1 MKYVGE
7 IADPIHKYI
16 RFTEL
21 EKKIIDSKVF
31 QRLRR
36 IKQLAGAHLVYP
48 AAQHS
53 RFEHSLGTMHL
64 AGLAGEHLFSLDV
77 LDNESIQE
85 LRIASL
91 LHDIGHGPFSHLF
104 EEALKV
110 TSNKNHEN
118 IGSDII
124 CKTEISDILSS
135 FGYSPTNISE
145 ISFGQSKIKFKNEI
159 ISGSLSS
166 DLMDYLPRDGF
177 FTGVEYGKVDYNR
190 IINSFRVTN
199 NDNLALDIS
208 SSYSFESMIIS
219 RYEMFRAVYFHK
231 TVRSAEVMLL
241 HSLLLSSDILNLS
254 NITLKDYLNLTDDN
268 ILWNILSSINNE
280 MAKEMIS
287 NYLDRKLLKC
297 VYERFIRKHDNL
309 TQLNRERIEEL
320 RLQIAR
326 LSNIDERK
334 IFLDTSGISLVP
346 LAPNKQEMKSILLV
360 SEDEFFKQPVSNLPL
375 VNSITGYLDM
385 IRVYTNHKDRKKI
398 TNISKQVL
406 DKELP
411 ERQ

>member
-1 MKYVGE
+1 MKFVGE

-64 AGLAGEHLFSLDV
+64 AGLAGEHLFSTGV
-77 LDNESIQE
+77 LDKESIQE
-85 LRIASL
+85 LRAAAL

-104 EEALKV
+104 EEALKA
-110 TSNKNHEN
+110 TSNKNHES
-118 IGSDII
+118 IGAEII
-124 CKTEISDILSS
+124 CKTELSDILSG
-135 FGYSPTNISE
+135 FGYSPSVISE
-145 ISFGQSKIKFKNEI
+145 ISFGNSKVKFKNEI

-177 FTGVEYGKVDYNR
+177 FTGVEYGKVDHNR

-199 NDNLALDIS
+199 NGSLALDIS
-208 SSYSFESMIIS
+208 SFYSFESMIIS

-241 HSLLLSSDILNLS
+241 HSLLLSSEILNLS
-254 NITLKDYLNLTDDN
+254 KISLTDYLKLTDDS
-268 ILWNILSSINNE
+268 ILLKISSSPNNE
-280 MAKEMIS
+280 MAKEMVS
-287 NYLDRKLLKC
+287 NYMERKLLKC
-297 VYERFIRKHDNL
+297 VYERFIRKRDNF
-309 TQLNRERIEEL
+309 TKLNRDKIEEL
-320 RLQIAR
+320 RLKIAR
-326 LSNIDERK
+326 LSNIDEKR
-334 IFLDTSGISLVP
+334 IFLDTYGISLVP

-398 TNISKQVL
+398 ANISKNVL

-411 ERQ
+411 EK

>member
-64 AGLAGEHLFSLDV
+64 AGLAGEHLFSIGV
-77 LDNESIQE
+77 LDKESIQE
-85 LRIASL
+85 LRVAAL

-104 EEALKV
+104 EEALKA
-110 TSNKNHEN
+110 TSNKNHES
-118 IGSDII
+118 IGAEII
-124 CKTEISDILSS
+124 CKTELSDILSG
-135 FGYSPTNISE
+135 FGYSPSVISE
-145 ISFGQSKIKFKNEI
+145 ISFGNSKVKFKNEI

-177 FTGVEYGKVDYNR
+177 FTGVEYGKVDHNR

-199 NDNLALDIS
+199 NGSLALDIS
-208 SSYSFESMIIS
+208 SFYSFESMIIS

-241 HSLLLSSDILNLS
+241 HSLLLSSEILNLS
-254 NITLKDYLNLTDDN
+254 KISLTDYLKLTDDS
-268 ILWNILSSINNE
+268 ILLKISSSPNNE
-280 MAKEMIS
+280 MAKEMVS
-287 NYLDRKLLKC
+287 NYLERKLLKC
-297 VYERFIRKHDNL
+297 VYERFIRKRDNF
-309 TQLNRERIEEL
+309 TKLNRDKIEEL
-320 RLQIAR
+320 RLKIAR
-326 LSNIDERK
+326 LSNIDEKK
-334 IFLDTSGISLVP
+334 IFLDTYGISLVP

-398 TNISKQVL
+398 ANISKNVL
-406 DKELP
+406 GKELP
-411 ERQ
+411 EK

>member
-1 MKYVGE
+1 MKFVGE
-7 IADPIHKYI
+7 ITDPIHKFI

-21 EKKIIDSKVF
+21 EKKIIDSNVF

-53 RFEHSLGTMHL
+53 RFEHSLGTMHV
-64 AGLAGEHLFSLDV
+64 AGLAGEHLFSIGVIDK
-77 LDNESIQE
+77 ESIQE
-85 LRIASL
+85 LRVASL

-110 TSNKNHEN
+110 TGNSNHETL
-118 IGSDII
+118 GAKII
-124 CKTEISDILSS
+124 CKTELGDILSDYG
-135 FGYSPTNISE
+135 FSPQTISE
-145 ISFGQSKIKFKNEI
+145 ISFGNSKVKFKNEI

-177 FTGVEYGKVDYNR
+177 FTGVEYGKVDHNR
-190 IINSFRVTN
+190 IINSFRVT
-199 NDNLALDIS
+199 DSKSLALDIS
-208 SSYSFESMIIS
+208 SFYSFESMIIS
-219 RYEMFRAVYFHK
+219 RFEMFRAVYFHK

-241 HSLLLSSDILNLS
+241 HSILLSSDILNLKELAL
-254 NITLKDYLNLTDDN
+254 TDYLKLTDES
-268 ILWNILSSINNE
+268 IICTISSSSNNK
-280 MAKEMIS
+280 AAQEMIS

-297 VYERFIRKHDNL
+297 VYERFIRKRDNY
-309 TQLNRERIEEL
+309 TKLNRDKIEEL
-320 RLQIAR
+320 RLEIAR
-326 LSNIDERK
+326 LAKIDEKK
-334 IFLDTSGISLVP
+334 IFLDTYGISLVP

-398 TNISKQVL
+398 TKISKDVL

-411 ERQ
+411 EKQ

>member
-64 AGLAGEHLFSLDV
+64 AGLAGEHLFSIGV
-77 LDNESIQE
+77 LDKESIQE
-85 LRIASL
+85 LRVAAL

-104 EEALKV
+104 EEALKA
-110 TSNKNHEN
+110 TSNKNHES
-118 IGSDII
+118 IGAEII
-124 CKTEISDILSS
+124 CKTELSDILSG
-135 FGYSPTNISE
+135 FGYSPSVISE
-145 ISFGQSKIKFKNEI
+145 ISFGNSKVKFKNEI

-199 NDNLALDIS
+199 NGSLALDIS
-208 SSYSFESMIIS
+208 SFYSFESMIIS

-241 HSLLLSSDILNLS
+241 HSLLLSSEILNLS
-254 NITLKDYLNLTDDN
+254 KISLTDYLKLTDDS
-268 ILWNILSSINNE
+268 ILLKISSSPNNE
-280 MAKEMIS
+280 MAKEMVS
-287 NYLDRKLLKC
+287 NYLERKLLKC
-297 VYERFIRKHDNL
+297 VYERFIRKRDNF
-309 TQLNRERIEEL
+309 TKLNRDKIEEL
-320 RLQIAR
+320 RLKIAR
-326 LSNIDERK
+326 LSNIDEKK
-334 IFLDTSGISLVP
+334 IFLDTYGISLVP

-398 TNISKQVL
+398 TNISKNVL

-411 ERQ
+411 EK

>member
-64 AGLAGEHLFSLDV
+64 AGLAGEHLFSIGV
-77 LDNESIQE
+77 LDKESIQE
-85 LRIASL
+85 LRIAAL

-104 EEALKV
+104 EEALKA
-110 TSNKNHEN
+110 TSNKNHES
-118 IGSDII
+118 IGAEII
-124 CKTEISDILSS
+124 CKTELSDILSG
-135 FGYSPTNISE
+135 FGYSPSVISE
-145 ISFGQSKIKFKNEI
+145 ISFGNSKVKFKNEI

-199 NDNLALDIS
+199 NGSLALDIS
-208 SSYSFESMIIS
+208 SFYSFESMIIS

-241 HSLLLSSDILNLS
+241 HSLLLSSEILNLS
-254 NITLKDYLNLTDDN
+254 KISLTDYLKLTDDS
-268 ILWNILSSINNE
+268 ILLKISSSPNNE
-280 MAKEMIS
+280 MAKEMVS
-287 NYLDRKLLKC
+287 NYLERKLLKC
-297 VYERFIRKHDNL
+297 VYERFIRKRDNF
-309 TQLNRERIEEL
+309 TKLNRNKIEEL
-320 RLQIAR
+320 RLKIAR
-326 LSNIDERK
+326 LSNIDEKK
-334 IFLDTSGISLVP
+334 IFLDTYGISLVP

-398 TNISKQVL
+398 TNISKNVL

-411 ERQ
+411 EK

>member
-64 AGLAGEHLFSLDV
+64 AGLAGEHLFSIGV
-77 LDNESIQE
+77 LDKESIQE
-85 LRIASL
+85 LRIAAL

-104 EEALKV
+104 EEALKA
-110 TSNKNHEN
+110 TSNKNHES
-118 IGSDII
+118 IGAEII
-124 CKTEISDILSS
+124 CKTELSDILSG
-135 FGYSPTNISE
+135 FGYSPSVISE
-145 ISFGQSKIKFKNEI
+145 ISFGNSKVKFKNEI

-199 NDNLALDIS
+199 NGSLALDIS
-208 SSYSFESMIIS
+208 SFYSFESMIIS

-241 HSLLLSSDILNLS
+241 HSLLLSSEILNLS
-254 NITLKDYLNLTDDN
+254 KISLTDYLKLTDDS
-268 ILWNILSSINNE
+268 ILLKISSSPNNE
-280 MAKEMIS
+280 MAKEMVS
-287 NYLDRKLLKC
+287 NYLERKLLKC
-297 VYERFIRKHDNL
+297 VYERFIRKRDNF
-309 TQLNRERIEEL
+309 TKLNRDKIEEL
-320 RLQIAR
+320 RLKIAR
-326 LSNIDERK
+326 LSNIDEKK
-334 IFLDTSGISLVP
+334 IFLDTYGISLVP

-398 TNISKQVL
+398 ANISKNVL

-411 ERQ
+411 EK

>member
-64 AGLAGEHLFSLDV
+64 AGLAGEHLFSIGV
-77 LDNESIQE
+77 LDKESIQE
-85 LRIASL
+85 LRVAAL

-104 EEALKV
+104 EEALKA
-110 TSNKNHEN
+110 TSNKNHES
-118 IGSDII
+118 IGAEII
-124 CKTEISDILSS
+124 CKTELSDILSG
-135 FGYSPTNISE
+135 FGYSPSVISE
-145 ISFGQSKIKFKNEI
+145 ISFGNSKVKFKNEI

-199 NDNLALDIS
+199 NGSLALDIS
-208 SSYSFESMIIS
+208 SFYSFESMIIS

-241 HSLLLSSDILNLS
+241 HSLLLSSEILNLS
-254 NITLKDYLNLTDDN
+254 KISLTDYLKLTDDS
-268 ILWNILSSINNE
+268 ILLKISSSPNNE
-280 MAKEMIS
+280 MAKEMVS
-287 NYLDRKLLKC
+287 NYLERKLLKC
-297 VYERFIRKHDNL
+297 VYERFIRKRDNF
-309 TQLNRERIEEL
+309 TKLNRDKIEEL
-320 RLQIAR
+320 RLKIAR
-326 LSNIDERK
+326 LSNIDEKR
-334 IFLDTSGISLVP
+334 IFLDTYGISLVP

-398 TNISKQVL
+398 ANISKNVL
-406 DKELP
+406 GKELP
-411 ERQ
+411 EK

>member
-1 MKYVGE
+1 MKFVGE
-7 IADPIHKYI
+7 ITDPIHKFI

-21 EKKIIDSKVF
+21 EKKIIDSNVF

-64 AGLAGEHLFSLDV
+64 AGLAGEHLFSIGVIDK
-77 LDNESIQE
+77 ESIQE
-85 LRIASL
+85 LRVASL

-110 TSNKNHEN
+110 TGNSNHETL
-118 IGSDII
+118 GAKII
-124 CKTEISDILSS
+124 CKTELGDILSDYG
-135 FGYSPTNISE
+135 FSPQAISE
-145 ISFGQSKIKFKNEI
+145 ISFGNSKVKFKNEI

-166 DLMDYLPRDGF
+166 DLMDYLPRDGL
-177 FTGVEYGKVDYNR
+177 FTGVEYGKVDHNR
-190 IINSFRVTN
+190 IINSFRVT
-199 NDNLALDIS
+199 DSKSLALDIS
-208 SSYSFESMIIS
+208 SFYSFESMIIS
-219 RYEMFRAVYFHK
+219 RFEMFRAVYFHK

-241 HSLLLSSDILNLS
+241 HSILLSSDILNLKGLAM
-254 NITLKDYLNLTDDN
+254 TDYLNLTDES
-268 ILWNILSSINNE
+268 IICTISSSRNNK
-280 MAKEMIS
+280 AAQEMIS

-297 VYERFIRKHDNL
+297 VYERFIRKRDNY
-309 TQLNRERIEEL
+309 TKLNRDKIEQL
-320 RLQIAR
+320 RLEIAR
-326 LSNIDERK
+326 LAKIDEKK
-334 IFLDTSGISLVP
+334 IFLDTYGISLVP
-346 LAPNKQEMKSILLV
+346 LAPNNQEMKSILLV
-360 SEDEFFKQPVSNLPL
+360 SQDEFFKQPVSNLPL

-398 TNISKQVL
+398 ANISRDVL

-411 ERQ
+411 EK